1 MNADTPQPSE
11 SVEATEALPMT
22 TNDLIEMICG
32 QLSFEE
38 HKRVLSLVWEY
49 RDSFAARAV
58 AAAVKL
64 KDEEIERLKHEGEEW
79 MNVKNEILS
88 DPEHWLSLANDRFNK
103 DQADLTAC
111 RAQLASRD
119 AEIKTLRE
127 ALEAWQD
134 CAEYGWTI
142 IANASGGDWTKE
154 SADWQTAAAKFRD
167 ENYYVCLSKHRPY
180 RAALS
185 ATEGSG

>member
-1 MNADTPQPSE
+1 
-11 SVEATEALPMT
+11 
-22 TNDLIEMICG
+22 
-32 QLSFEE
+32 
-38 HKRVLSLVWEY
+38 VWKY

-127 ALEAWQD
+127 ALAGIRKIVVTNSWGPYD
-134 CAEYGWTI
+134 
-142 IANASGGDWTKE
+142 
-154 SADWQTAAAKFRD
+154 
-167 ENYYVCLSKHRPY
+167 LSDIVNLTN
-180 RAALS
+180 AALS
-185 ATEGSG
+185 ATEGSR